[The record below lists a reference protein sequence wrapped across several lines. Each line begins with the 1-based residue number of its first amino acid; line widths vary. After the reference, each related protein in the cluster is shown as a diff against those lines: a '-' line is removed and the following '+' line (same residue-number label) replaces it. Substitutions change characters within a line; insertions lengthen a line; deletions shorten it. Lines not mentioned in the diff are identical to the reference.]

1 MFLPFPSISAAN
13 PSFVSTVNF
22 QDSRPATWGSTVW
35 EFLRVSDEQMSNQ
48 LGVEHFLFVCFGLFG
63 GFHRKFVGFL
73 SSIGC
78 PWWAV
83 PKSNL
88 SHWRFVH
95 LLLTSTLT
103 RVFWSRCTLPETYI
117 STLNIIGW
125 KMIVSFRIAFRD
137 ELLVSRVIINT
148 NCLIHLDSWVDFD
161 FDIDF
166 IWTKRTVT
174 QYYPTSIDLT
184 LSPLNIRNSLVSVRF
199 TFEMHCIIDIFSN
212 RLCNR

>member
-148 NCLIHLDSWVDFD
+148 NCLIHLDSWVDC
-161 FDIDF
+161 
-166 IWTKRTVT
+166 WLRLWHWLYLNQT
-174 QYYPTSIDLT
+174 YGHSI
-184 LSPLNIRNSLVSVRF
+184 LSYKHWLDSF
-199 TFEMHCIIDIFSN
+199 TFEHSKQFGF
-212 RLCNR
+212 R